1 MFRKTVTVLVLSFV
15 LAFSAWAQDNGS
27 DNITADEDALF
38 SGAATSE
45 EDSMF
50 SADSGETETGIET
63 GGVLVVDIADSL
75 DSGLEYD
82 ALESETV
89 RIGGSFD
96 FNAADSWM
104 WTKKTDGDGWEEPAI
119 DEDRFALDLAANI
132 FFEARP
138 DTDTKFY
145 GSVDIRSPLF
155 TLEDD
160 ETTPLI
166 DESRGFEDIVK
177 IDELFADFNWNED
190 IFFRAGKQTVNY
202 GVGYFYSPAD
212 VLSIGEIDPEDPE
225 AELEGPAA
233 LKASVPMGVNSL
245 QVYALADEDITTAA
259 DIALVPAFEFV
270 LGSTEVGIG
279 GYYRSDKAPRAMAT
293 LTTSVFGDE
302 SIFAEALVGY
312 GTPEGLTLSDR
323 DEWFAQLT
331 GGLMYSGSVETD
343 AEFNIFSYTLAGQYL
358 YNYGDDEREE
368 LITMPGDHY
377 LTLMGAVS
385 DIAETGVS
393 VRATWQA
400 NLSDGSSRLYGSVGW
415 ELFDGMK
422 ISAGLTWLAGEPGD
436 EYTTL
441 IEGVPGN
448 DMVMG
453 TISASFGKGSF

>member
-1 MFRKTVTVLVLSFV
+1 MFRKTATVLVLALV
-15 LAFSAWAQDNGS
+15 LAFSARAQDNGP
-27 DNITADEDALF
+27 DDITADEDALF
-38 SGAATSE
+38 SSPVSSG
-45 EDSMF
+45 EDSLF
-50 SADSGETETGIET
+50 SADSGGTKTGE
-63 GGVLVVDIADSL
+63 GLVIDIADSL

-89 RIGGSFD
+89 RIGGSFE
-96 FNAADSWM
+96 FNVADTWM
-104 WTKKTDGDGWEEPAI
+104 WTENADGSGWEEPAI
-119 DEDRFALDLAANI
+119 DEDRFALDLEADI

-138 DTDTKFY
+138 DTDTRFY
-145 GSVDIRSPLF
+145 GSAEIRSPLF

-160 ETTPLI
+160 ETTPLF

-177 IDELFADFNWNED
+177 IDELFADFNWKED
-190 IFFRAGKQTVNY
+190 IFFRTGKQTVNY

-212 VLSIGEIDPEDPE
+212 VLSLGEIDPEDPE
-225 AELEGPAA
+225 AELEGPVA
-233 LKASVPMGVNSL
+233 LKVSVPRGVNNL
-245 QVYALADEDITTAA
+245 QFYALADEDITTAA
-259 DIALVPAFEFV
+259 EIALVPAFECV
-270 LGSTEVGIG
+270 LGSTEIG
-279 GYYRSDKAPRAMAT
+279 LGAYYRSDRAARAMAT
-293 LTTSVFGDE
+293 LTTSVFDDE

-312 GTPEGLTLSDR
+312 GTPEGLTLSDT

-331 GGLMYSGSVETD
+331 GGLMYSGSIETD
-343 AEFNIFSYTLAGQYL
+343 AEFRIMSYTLAGQYL

-377 LTLMGAVS
+377 LTLMGSVS
-385 DIAETGVS
+385 EIAETDVS
-393 VRATWQA
+393 VSATWQA
-400 NLSDGSSRLYGSVGW
+400 NLSDRSSRLYGTVGW
-415 ELFDGMK
+415 ELFDGMT